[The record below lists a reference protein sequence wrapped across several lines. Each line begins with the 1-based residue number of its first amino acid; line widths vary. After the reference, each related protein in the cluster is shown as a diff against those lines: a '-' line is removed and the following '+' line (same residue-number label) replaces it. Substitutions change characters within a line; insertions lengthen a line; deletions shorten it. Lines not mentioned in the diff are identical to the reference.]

1 MPEIHAT
8 AIVHGD
14 AEIADDVVVG
24 PYSIIGPRVKLAR
37 GVEIAGHVVLAG
49 DCEVGDGTH
58 VHPFVTIGLAP
69 QHRGDEGKAGR
80 VVIGGDC
87 VIREHSTIHRG
98 TDGGNGT
105 TRIGDR
111 SYLMVGS
118 HVAHDCIVGND
129 VTMANNATLGGH
141 VSLGDGVYV
150 GGLSAVHQN
159 LNVGRLTM
167 IGAGIVI
174 RRNVVPFSLIVANHN
189 YPEGALRGP
198 NIVGLRRK
206 GFSRTAIR
214 RIDAT
219 MRFLFNGR
227 DSLGELADEAAAR
240 DANDEIAQEIV
251 AFVRNRFARGFIGAD
266 FRDGA

>member
-1 MPEIHAT
+1 MPEVHAT

-14 AEIADDVVVG
+14 AEIATDVIVG
-24 PYSIIGPRVKLAR
+24 PYATIGPGVRLAG
-37 GVEIAGHVVLAG
+37 GVEIGSHVVLDG
-49 DCEVGDGTH
+49 DSEIGIRTR
-58 VHPFVTIGLAP
+58 VHSFSTIGLAP
-69 QHRGDEGKAGR
+69 QHRGDDGKAGR
-80 VVIGGDC
+80 VVIGSDC

-98 TDGGNGT
+98 TDGGGGT
-105 TRIGDR
+105 TRMGDR
-111 SYLMVGS
+111 CYLMVGS

-141 VSLGDGVYV
+141 VCLGDGVYV

-159 LNVGRLTM
+159 LNVGRLSM

-174 RRNVVPFSLIVANHN
+174 RRNVIPFSLIVANHN

-198 NIVGLRRK
+198 NVVGLRRK

-214 RIDAT
+214 HIDAT

-227 DSLGELADEAAAR
+227 NSLGERADEAAAK